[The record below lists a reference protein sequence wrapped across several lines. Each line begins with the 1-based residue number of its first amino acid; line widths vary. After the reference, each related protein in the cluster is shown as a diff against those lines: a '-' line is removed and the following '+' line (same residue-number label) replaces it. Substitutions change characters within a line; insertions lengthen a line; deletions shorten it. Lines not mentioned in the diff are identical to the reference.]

1 MALPA
6 GIVGRGLPVGSVVK
20 NLPTSAGVA
29 GVAGDA
35 GSIPGLGIPGGGN
48 GSIPRMFQ
56 EYPVIPA

>member
-29 GVAGDA
+29 GDV